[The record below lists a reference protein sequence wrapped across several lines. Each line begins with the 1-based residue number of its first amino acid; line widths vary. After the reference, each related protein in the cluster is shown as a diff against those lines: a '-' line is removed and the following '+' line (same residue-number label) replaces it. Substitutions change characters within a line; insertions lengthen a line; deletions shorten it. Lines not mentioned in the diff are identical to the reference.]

1 MEGETLKIPENPHQ
15 KLSKQRLLRG
25 YLLFSKVKPMQEK
38 LADDVN
44 RQQIKTG
51 ILTAEGE
58 DEEEE
63 R

>member
-1 MEGETLKIPENPHQ
+1 
-15 KLSKQRLLRG
+15 
-25 YLLFSKVKPMQEK
+25 MQEK

>member
-1 MEGETLKIPENPHQ
+1 
-15 KLSKQRLLRG
+15 
-25 YLLFSKVKPMQEK
+25 MQEK
-38 LADDVN
+38 LADDAN

-58 DEEEE
+58 DEEVE